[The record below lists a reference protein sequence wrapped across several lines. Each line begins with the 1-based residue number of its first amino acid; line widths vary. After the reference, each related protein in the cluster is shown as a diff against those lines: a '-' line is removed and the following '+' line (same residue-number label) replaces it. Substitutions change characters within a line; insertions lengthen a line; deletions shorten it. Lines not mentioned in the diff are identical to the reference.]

1 MFNSFSKFSE
11 KNGSVKFHYMSI
23 SAIVKQNKQTKKFM
37 YIKNNKKSIMYLKDT
52 GSLTLKNKILW
63 IVWIQNIRW
72 KCSRGS
78 KNSQKD

>member
-1 MFNSFSKFSE
+1 MVLTGFLPKYQQVKKIRKIMFNSFSKFPE
-11 KNGSVKFHYMSI
+11 KNGPVKFHYMSI

-63 IVWIQNIRW
+63 IV
-72 KCSRGS
+72 
-78 KNSQKD
+78 